1 MISRSLLTVEPIS
14 LLETPISLISHNHA
28 APGGSLPTH
37 ASGDL
42 IVAVGINFDGDSIS
56 TPAGWTLETTGGFPG
71 TGPYRVWVGYKVA
84 ASASEAAATWTNVDV
99 VTYAVFRD
107 WGSIGQV
114 STGSDISSPYAL
126 YNSTVEESNGSCF
139 VVQFLYAVG
148 AGNTPT
154 LSNSY
159 YTETTPVDAGGAT
172 CHLAYRAGLVDKDL
186 PDTEATYSPGAGYM
200 VRAFVE
206 VKA

>member
-1 MISRSLLTVEPIS
+1 MISRALLTVEPIS
-14 LLETPISLISHNHA
+14 VFETPISLISHNHS

-56 TPAGWTLETTGGFPG
+56 TPAGWTLELTGGSS
-71 TGPYRVWVGYKVA
+71 PYRVWVGYKVA
-84 ASASEAAATWTNVDV
+84 ASASETAATWTNVDV

-114 STGSDISSPYAL
+114 STGRDTSSPYAL

-186 PDTEATYSPGAGYM
+186 PDTEATYSPGAAYV